1 MNLQQQ
7 TNKIKEVIL
16 NNKNGFSCSLTGKP
30 INKKNGYFI
39 SITNIKG
46 KRLNHLIKKVLYI
59 QRKGFKGNNNLFI
72 GGWKDEDNIF
82 YLDLSLYLKD
92 LNLSKQLGLIFK
104 QKAIFNINK
113 FESIYL
119 K

>member
-1 MNLQQQ
+1 MDKQKQINILR
-7 TNKIKEVIL
+7 EVIL
-16 NNKNGFSCSLTGKP
+16 SNKEGFSCNLNGKP
-30 INKKNGYFI
+30 INKKEGYFI

-46 KRLNHLIKKVLYI
+46 KSLNHLIKKVLYI
-59 QRKGFKGNNNLFI
+59 KQFGFKGNNNLFI
-72 GGWKDEDNIF
+72 DGWTDRENNF
-82 YLDLSLYLKD
+82 YLDLSLYLED

-104 QKAIFNINK
+104 QKAIFNISK